1 MNQHYLAAP
10 KREAL
15 AQRTGLSFK
24 QITSWFEYRR
34 ARNKK
39 NQNKRT
45 IQFSVSCCKSES
57 FPFFRLD

>member
-39 NQNKRT
+39 IRIREQYNFPLVVVNQNRFR
-45 IQFSVSCCKSES
+45 FSG
-57 FPFFRLD
+57 LD